1 MRQEKDG
8 LLQKVNMNILLI
20 VFKWNC
26 DCRLKTGGGDRYPD
40 LAFIGPPKYLVTLS
54 KRQLFCLRSVCLSW
68 IAELLYHLTDQHVQ
82 KLNLFTCQLW
92 IKIIW
97 CAHKIKRIHLISN
110 AVGGRGHGFS
120 AGFYIL
126 LILRY
131 IILHIKHG
139 AVSQYEPGVL
149 SQKEVGIVS
158 TERGPAGPI
167 QSK

>member
-1 MRQEKDG
+1 M
-8 LLQKVNMNILLI
+8 KVII
-20 VFKWNC
+20 V
-26 DCRLKTGGGDRYPD
+26 LKTGGGDRYPD
-40 LAFIGPPKYLVTLS
+40 LAFIEPPKYLVTLS
-54 KRQLFCLRSVCLSW
+54 KCQLILFTLSLSW
-68 IAELLYHLTDQHVQ
+68 IADLKNHLTDQHVK